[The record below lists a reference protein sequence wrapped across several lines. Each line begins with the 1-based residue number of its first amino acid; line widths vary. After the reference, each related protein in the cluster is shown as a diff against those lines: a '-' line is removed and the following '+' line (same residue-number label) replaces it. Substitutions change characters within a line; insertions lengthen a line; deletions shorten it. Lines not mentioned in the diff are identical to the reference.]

1 MSPESLVSVATRR
14 WAFCCL
20 LATMIGAV
28 VLPSCG
34 GRAPA
39 TSIAELPFELDRA
52 VDYEIFQQEDISSR
66 ARKRTRAFI
75 YSEAQTIDERV
86 HTAFRAAVDL
96 QERNGSS
103 FLKVFHL
110 ISPDLQQV
118 GMGTYLAVLSFA
130 PDGLGVD
137 GETPLRNGV
146 WEADVT
152 DEVIDNVTKEVE
164 RLWWANR
171 DRFQVPD
178 EFGGTETDEAA
189 MKLFISGELGIDAE
203 QVKLVSVW
211 LQPYP
216 EGFSSSP

>member
-1 MSPESLVSVATRR
+1 MFPESLVDVVTRR
-14 WAFCCL
+14 CAFCCFL
-20 LATMIGAV
+20 VTMISV

-34 GRAPA
+34 GRAPE
-39 TSIAELPFELDRA
+39 TSTAELPFELDRA
-52 VDYEIFQQEDISSR
+52 VDYEIVHQEDTSSR
-66 ARKRTRAFI
+66 TRRRAGAFI
-75 YSEAQTIDERV
+75 YSSAETVDELV

-96 QERNGSS
+96 QERTDSR
-103 FLKVFHL
+103 FVKIFHL
-110 ISPDLQQV
+110 ISPDPQQV
-118 GMGTYLAVLSFA
+118 GLGTYLAVLSLA

-152 DEVIDNVTKEVE
+152 DEVIDNVTREVE
-164 RLWWANR
+164 RLWWENR

-189 MKLFISGELGIDAE
+189 MKQFISGELGIDAE

-216 EGFSSSP
+216 ERFSSSP